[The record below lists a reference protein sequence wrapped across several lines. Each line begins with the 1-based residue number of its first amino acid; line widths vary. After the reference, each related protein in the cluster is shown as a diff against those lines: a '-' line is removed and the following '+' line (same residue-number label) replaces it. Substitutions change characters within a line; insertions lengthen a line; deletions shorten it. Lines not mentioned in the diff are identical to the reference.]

1 MMATIID
8 GKAVA
13 QSLRV
18 KLAERVKEMKVSGV
32 VPGLAVVLIGDDPA
46 SRSYVTAKEKSCH
59 DLGMYSRDIRLP
71 DDTTEET
78 LLKLIGKLNA
88 DDAIDGI
95 LVQLPLPSHI
105 DEQKI
110 IVSIDPSKDVDG
122 FHPMNIGRMILEQD
136 TFIPCTPNGILKL
149 LEYSEISTKGK
160 KVVVVGRSNIVGK
173 PITNLM
179 FQKQS
184 WGNATVTVCHTGT
197 KDLKKETLEA
207 DILIAAAG
215 RPEMITGDMIKQD
228 AVVIDV
234 GVNRVEDST
243 KKRGYR
249 LTGDVD
255 FAGASE
261 KASFITPVPGGVGP
275 MTITMLLFNTVKSA
289 EARMA

>member
-1 MMATIID
+1 MATIID

-18 KLAERVKEMKVSGV
+18 KLAERVKEMKKSGV
-32 VPGLAVVLIGDDPA
+32 VPGLAVVLLGDDPA

-59 DLGMYSRDIRLP
+59 ELGMYSRDIRLSE
-71 DDTTEET
+71 DTTEEA
-78 LLKLIGKLNA
+78 LLKLIGELNL

-110 IVSIDPSKDVDG
+110 IVAIDPSKDVDG
-122 FHPMNIGRMILEQD
+122 FHPMSVGRMILEQD
-136 TFIPCTPNGILKL
+136 TFLPCTPNGILKL

-173 PITNLM
+173 PITNLL

-234 GVNRVEDST
+234 GVNRVEDSS

-255 FAGASE
+255 FAGACE

-289 EARMA
+289 EARIG